1 MGNHLQDIDDVEL
14 FSLLKQGDE
23 DAFDTIYRRY
33 WKGLFNAAYKRLP
46 DTDKCQDIIQN
57 IFVDLWQRK
66 ESLLVEKPSSYLY
79 GAVRF
84 QVLKAISKQSTR
96 AVFYEKFEQ
105 EIISSSNA
113 DERILTK
120 EAQLVLQLFLAALPK
135 KRKKIFMMYY
145 FEGFSTDDISQKL
158 DISQKTVRN
167 QLSEASRILKLRITH
182 LFVLVVL
189 LLLSV

>member
-1 MGNHLQDIDDVEL
+1 LGNHLQDIDDVEL